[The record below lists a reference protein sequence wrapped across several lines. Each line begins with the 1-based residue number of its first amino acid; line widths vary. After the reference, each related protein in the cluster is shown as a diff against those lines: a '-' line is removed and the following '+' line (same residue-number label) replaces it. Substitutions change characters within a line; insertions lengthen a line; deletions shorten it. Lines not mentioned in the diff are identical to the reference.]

1 MRKGNEMYIR
11 YLFQHTAAR
20 RRLENIT
27 EWIDSCRSFNT
38 QPPEGGWAAAARHP
52 IQAASFNTQP
62 PEGGWLDWLRD
73 WLARMLFQHTA
84 ARRRLGAE
92 PKNAERAKNVSTHSR
107 PKAAGT
113 YYPSR
118 QTEQA
123 VSTHSRPKAAGGR
136 AYPRTGGGFGFNT
149 QPPEGGWQN
158 SLSGSSLFQGFNTQ
172 PPEGGW
178 SAAYSAAVCWL
189 SFQHTAARRR
199 LVQGGQY

>member
-1 MRKGNEMYIR
+1 MYIR

-84 ARRRLGAE
+84 ARRRL
-92 PKNAERAKNVSTHSR
+92 VF
-107 PKAAGT
+107 
-113 YYPSR
+113 
-118 QTEQA
+118 
-123 VSTHSRPKAAGGR
+123 GR
-136 AYPRTGGGFGFNT
+136 GSNRVPNGFNT
-149 QPPEGGWQN
+149 QPPEGGWG
-158 SLSGSSLFQGFNTQ
+158 LHL
-172 PPEGGW
+172 PIP
-178 SAAYSAAVCWL
+178 
-189 SFQHTAARRR
+189 
-199 LVQGGQY
+199 